1 MYMTDYTI
9 IHVSKYILFLIVRY
23 AFINTLIYKYII
35 CNEYLFEYSLMCC
48 YLLIDSYIY
57 LLDVQLHKYI

>member
-9 IHVSKYILFLIVRY
+9 IHVSKYILFSIVRCM
-23 AFINTLIYKYII
+23 FINTLIYKYII

-57 LLDVQLHKYI
+57 LLDVHLHKYI